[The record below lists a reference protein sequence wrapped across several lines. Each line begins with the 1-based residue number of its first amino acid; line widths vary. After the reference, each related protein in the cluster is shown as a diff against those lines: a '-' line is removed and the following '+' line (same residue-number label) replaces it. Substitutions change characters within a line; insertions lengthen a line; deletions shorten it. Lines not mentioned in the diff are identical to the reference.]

1 MIGEKYIQPF
11 KLIFHASSA
20 TTFQKFIL
28 DSSQNRNELFDVI
41 RSCKLDEYKIRF
53 NIWRMTMGVIG
64 LDSEQEEKIEQLKQS
79 RAEYQQ
85 KHQ

>member
-1 MIGEKYIQPF
+1 
-11 KLIFHASSA
+11 
-20 TTFQKFIL
+20 
-28 DSSQNRNELFDVI
+28 
-41 RSCKLDEYKIRF
+41 
-53 NIWRMTMGVIG
+53 MGVIG

>member
-20 TTFQKFIL
+20 TSFQKFIL

-41 RSCKLDEYKIRF
+41 RSCKLD
-53 NIWRMTMGVIG
+53 
-64 LDSEQEEKIEQLKQS
+64 
-79 RAEYQQ
+79 
-85 KHQ
+85 